1 MIKTIDLHPRRYSYI
16 EGLKVT
22 ENENGYTLS
31 SCLNFEVG
39 FDEPFQMDVVEFDVM
54 PDSERDVAYG
64 LHIYLVK
71 ETRKMEYKLFRR
83 LADQDGYNYDFIES
97 NEDFLLMKNILSVTI
112 YPNGEKE
119 ATFYNHQKELE
130 Q

>member
-22 ENENGYTLS
+22 ENENRYTLS
-31 SCLNFEVG
+31 SCLNYEVG

-54 PDSERDVAYG
+54 PDLERDVAYG

-83 LADQDGYNYDFIES
+83 IADQDGYNYDFIES
-97 NEDFLLMKNILSVTI
+97 NEDFLLMKIS
-112 YPNGEKE
+112 
-119 ATFYNHQKELE
+119 
-130 Q
+130 